1 MAEQAVTTIAAPP
14 EEVLTEIVALAS
26 SIDGVDIVV
35 GAYEGFTYTVQAQNP
50 ELELYADEIAAS
62 SVAIIESARG
72 RVPGEEASPRIIISE
87 YGDKALLIGDLG
99 EKFTAAVIGEKRVLE
114 EAAAPIERLI
124 RRQPFKCPSCGANL
138 DVHNMTCE
146 RCGKR
151 IPLTAKACPYCGHR
165 PEIRRCPSCGAEL
178 VITPEKVETASAAL
192 AVPRTPVPA
201 PTAAAAE
208 APAAAG
214 ASTSGITDTVL
225 LTVGGAATIAYYI
238 AMYGAGVGPL
248 KATLAGA
255 PMLAALWL
263 VLFARRK

>member
-1 MAEQAVTTIAAPP
+1 MAEQAVTTVAAPP

-26 SIDGVDIVV
+26 SVDGVDIVV

-72 RVPGEEASPRIIISE
+72 RVPGEEANPRIIISE

-99 EKFTAAVIGEKRVLE
+99 EKFTVAVVGGKRVLE
-114 EAAAPIERLI
+114 ETAAPIERLI

-138 DVHNMTCE
+138 DVHSMTCE

-178 VITPEKVETASAAL
+178 VVTPEKVESASAAL
-192 AVPRTPVPA
+192 AVPRTPAPA
-201 PTAAAAE
+201 PAAAAE
-208 APAAAG
+208 APAAG
-214 ASTSGITDTVL
+214 TTTSGAVDTTML
-225 LTVGGAATIAYYI
+225 AIGGAATVVYYI

-255 PMLAALWL
+255 PILAALWL
-263 VLFARRK
+263 VLFTKRK